1 MAAIGRLW
9 AGRAFGTNTGNLFVE
24 LVDDDGAISGTLRFS
39 DDRFGLSVHSV
50 TGTFDGTALNLN
62 GTQVDLPG
70 GVEVGNLTIR
80 ANIAP
85 QGNLRGEWSTSSSA
99 AGAFELFPHDTRGGA
114 TAARTAGLPEQIHT
128 ATATL
133 GALRL
138 KADDLRSLVAIIQSE
153 FSVGRAAVTYA
164 ERGPAIIKFA
174 DDFLASTDGL
184 QELRE
189 VTIQIQEPDAFGLTR
204 NVKVQ
209 LSTVGTNEIS
219 VQGVQETW
227 VLGKVQAIETFLRRK
242 QSMIATAYRRFGLT
256 LNAILFFVFLAV
268 LPLVTET
275 PRRVGFALFVLA
287 GLSGL
292 AWAHGKMMPNAT
304 VQFGDSDPWWRKPF
318 WAATLTVLLSVLATI
333 VGGAVLYRLKMN

>member
-1 MAAIGRLW
+1 MATIGRLW
-9 AGRAFGTNTGNLFVE
+9 AGRAFGTNTGNLFVQLTE
-24 LVDDDGAISGTLRFS
+24 IEGEITGSLRFS
-39 DDRFGLSVHSV
+39 DDRFGLSIHAVAGS
-50 TGTFDGTALNLN
+50 FDGTVLHLS
-62 GTQVDLPG
+62 GTATNVPD
-70 GVEVGNLTIR
+70 GVEIGDLRVE
-80 ANIAP
+80 ANIMP
-85 QGNLRGEWSTSSSA
+85 SGSLKGEWSTTLGA
-99 AGAFELFPHDTRGGA
+99 AGTFELFPHDAQSTS
-114 TAARTAGLPEQIHT
+114 AARAAGLPEQIHT

-138 KADDLRSLVAIIQSE
+138 KADDLRALVAIIQSE

-164 ERGPAIIKFA
+164 EKGPAIMKFA

-189 VTIQIQEPDAFGLTR
+189 VTIQIQEPDAFGVMR
-204 NVKVQ
+204 HVKVQ

-242 QSMIATAYRRFGLT
+242 QSLIATTYRRFGLT

-268 LPLVTET
+268 LPLVEATSQ
-275 PRRVGFALFVLA
+275 RVGFALFALA
-287 GLSGL
+287 GLSAL
-292 AWAHGKMMPNAT
+292 SWAHGKMMPNAT

-333 VGGAVLYRLKMN
+333 IGGVVLYRLNMN